1 MLRTSNRKVTT
12 ALLCAA
18 SVLCLSG
25 AALALDRTVKVEA
38 DDASY
43 GYNVKFYE
51 DFNDGQLKEGWQ
63 YVYGEISDNAVT
75 YGKNAGGKML
85 YNTGATEYA
94 YSGDITMGTSET
106 IPPTPTYI
114 CPFSLP
120 TPRSPKANPAI
131 RGELRT
137 ALP

>member
-51 DFNDGQLKEGWQ
+51 DFNDGQLKEGWE
-63 YVYGEISDNAVT
+63 YVYGEISDDAVT

-94 YSGDITMGTSET
+94 YSVDITMGTSEDDT
-106 IPPTPTYI
+106 TNPNVHMPILVADPEIP
-114 CPFSLP
+114 
-120 TPRSPKANPAI
+120 
-131 RGELRT
+131 
-137 ALP
+137 

>member
-1 MLRTSNRKVTT
+1 M
-12 ALLCAA
+12 
-18 SVLCLSG
+18 CLSG

-51 DFNDGQLKEGWQ
+51 DFNDGQLKEGWE
-63 YVYGEISDNAVT
+63 YVYGEISDDALT

-94 YSGDITMGTSET
+94 YSVDITMGTSENDT
-106 IPPTPTYI
+106 
-114 CPFSLP
+114 
-120 TPRSPKANPAI
+120 ANPNVH
-131 RGELRT
+131 
-137 ALP
+137 

>member
-51 DFNDGQLKEGWQ
+51 DFNDGQLKEGWE
-63 YVYGEISDNAVT
+63 YVYGKISDNAVT
-75 YGKNAGGKML
+75 YGTGQSITRGKML
-85 YNTGATEYA
+85 YNTGAT
-94 YSGDITMGTSET
+94 
-106 IPPTPTYI
+106 
-114 CPFSLP
+114 
-120 TPRSPKANPAI
+120 
-131 RGELRT
+131 
-137 ALP
+137 